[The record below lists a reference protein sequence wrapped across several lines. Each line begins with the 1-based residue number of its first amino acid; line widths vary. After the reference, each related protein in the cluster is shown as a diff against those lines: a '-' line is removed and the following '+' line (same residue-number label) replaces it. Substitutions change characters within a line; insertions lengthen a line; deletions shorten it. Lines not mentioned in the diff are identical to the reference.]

1 MIEPANKNIEEKKK
15 ESKYILLQ
23 LKPFKDNEL
32 WVNHWDTVLTNCA
45 SLWTKKI
52 SFIIYWNNANIKF
65 FVKLP
70 REFETFFKNTFYA
83 NFSTSDLEPAKIN
96 PEHDSKWQ
104 PLVKKFLN
112 FKSDSVLNT
121 KDFFVKDGTYMD
133 PMRDILALFSN
144 IPATENLMI
153 NFKYTYKEKKSIL
166 KKVVDFIKLI
176 WWSEKKD
183 KDKEK
188 EGEEKKEEKKI
199 LPIWCSISYAL
210 ESNDEFSKKSVD
222 NNFKAA
228 FTQFGW
234 EYKLKPSPK
243 FHKMN
248 LDQVVNFFHVP
259 TKANFAKWL
268 EYTVYKKLPYPTNL
282 PTVKN
287 TPEGELT
294 ILWKTHYRWE
304 AIEFGIKREDKFRHY
319 YIVWK
324 TWTWKSTFISNMVK
338 SDVEAWNWLCLLDP
352 HGDLVDTVLEH
363 IPTNRINDVILFD
376 VSDTD
381 YPIGFNL
388 LQADNE
394 DEKNRI
400 ASWVVSTFQKLFENS
415 WWPRL
420 EYILRNV
427 VLSVINYPNATLMH
441 ITRILTDK
449 DFRAEVLITINDAVL
464 KKFWES
470 EFNKWSDKQ
479 RDEAI
484 APIVN
489 KIWQF
494 LSSKLVRNIFGQP
507 RSKLNMRKA
516 MDEWKIILV
525 NLSKWKIWED
535 NAAMIWSLL
544 VTKIQIDAMSRAD
557 IPREQRRDFYLYIDE
572 FQNFA
577 TKAFATILSEARKYR
592 LSLIVANQFTSQLQE
607 EVKDAIFGN
616 VWTIM
621 AFTLWKDDAE
631 IISGQFKEMVSTN
644 DLISLP
650 MFTAYIK
657 LMANGISSDPFSMRT
672 NPLPT
677 PEWSLEL
684 IDKIRKQS
692 RQRYSMERWELESL
706 MDAWSNKTFSIQEK
720 IQEKA
725 KLEWLWISEEEYD
738 AAQDLEIQSK
748 MHLFKDCKIDNI
760 EPDAIIFDVKNN
772 RHKICWFRKLASFS
786 DDLNI
791 KFKKWQVLQ
800 TQMWDRLEMYV
811 DIYDNNDKIP
821 YQIWIWKKE
830 SIYQQIK
837 EAYKN
842 NPNMKFVPNMS
853 GLKNVEWNN
862 ESSWVNWNDA
872 KNIDSSSHSTSEW
885 QKNNKWWQ
893 NNKWKNN
900 NKWSNDKK
908 PNNNT
913 WSANTWWFSIKD
925 IKIWEWY
932 DWYIKLQY
940 NYGMFIT
947 VKWVEWLLHKN
958 FIKAPDW
965 VEWKKYY
972 NIWDKIRVKAK
983 EFKDINDEK
992 RVVWTQI

>member
-1 MIEPANKNIEEKKK
+1 MIEPNNSNNKQKQDSNL
-15 ESKYILLQ
+15 KYIFLQ

-32 WVNHWDTVLTNCA
+32 WVNHRDTVLKNCA
-45 SLWTKKI
+45 SLGSKKI
-52 SFIIYWNNANIKF
+52 AFIIYWNSSNIKF

-70 REFETFFKNTFYA
+70 KEFETFFKNTFYA
-83 NFSTSDLEPAKIN
+83 NFSTSDLEPTNIN
-96 PEHDSKWQ
+96 PEHDSKWN
-104 PLVKKFLN
+104 PIEKKYIVFEEG
-112 FKSDSVLNT
+112 SVLAE
-121 KDFFVKDGTYMD
+121 KDSFVKDWTYMD
-133 PMRDILALFSN
+133 PLRDILALFWN

-153 NFKYTYKEKKSIL
+153 SFKYCYKEELTLWKKIKKSL
-166 KKVVDFIKLI
+166 WKFIKLV
-176 WWSEKKD
+176 WWSDEKK
-183 KDKEK
+183 
-188 EGEEKKEEKKI
+188 EEKKEEKKS
-199 LPIWCSISYAL
+199 LPILCSISYAL

-222 NNFKAA
+222 SNFKAA
-228 FTQFGW
+228 FTQFW
-234 EYKLKPSPK
+234 WKFKIKKDPK
-243 FHKMN
+243 YHMMN
-248 LDQVVNFFHVP
+248 LDQVVNFFHIP

-282 PTVKN
+282 PTIKN
-287 TPEGELT
+287 TPEWELT

-338 SDVEAWNWLCLLDP
+338 SDVEAWNGLCLLDP

-363 IPTNRINDVILFD
+363 VPTNRINDVILFD

-381 YPIGFNL
+381 YPIWFNL

-415 WWPRL
+415 RWPRL

-427 VLSVINYPNATLMH
+427 VLTVINYPNSTLMH

-449 DFRAEVLITINDAVL
+449 DFRAEVLSTTTDAVL

-507 RSKLNMRKA
+507 RSKLNLRKA

-557 IPREQRRDFYLYIDE
+557 IAREDRRDFYLYIDE

-631 IISGQFKEMVSTN
+631 IISGQFKEMVSPN

-657 LMANGISSDPFSMRT
+657 LMANGISGDPFSMRT
-672 NPLPT
+672 LPLPT

-692 RQRYSMERWELESL
+692 RQRYAMERWELESL
-706 MDAWSNKTFSIQEK
+706 MEARSNKTFSVQEK

-738 AAQDLEIQSK
+738 NAQDLMIQSK
-748 MHLFKDCKIDNI
+748 MHLFKDCKIDNM
-760 EPDAIIFDVKNN
+760 EPDAIIFDIKNN
-772 RHKICWFRKLASFS
+772 RHKICRYRRPASFS
-786 DDLNI
+786 DDLVL
-791 KFKKWQVLQ
+791 KYKKWQILK
-800 TQMWDRLEMYV
+800 TQMWDRLEMYI

-821 YQIWIWKKE
+821 YQVWIWKKE
-830 SIYQQIK
+830 NIYQQIK

-842 NPNMKFVPNMS
+842 NPNMKFIPNMS
-853 GLKNVEWNN
+853 WLKSDHASTWTENENQYNWNN
-862 ESSWVNWNDA
+862 SVKSDRNQHSNWWWN
-872 KNIDSSSHSTSEW
+872 KSNKTIS
-885 QKNNKWWQ
+885 NNLNSQ
-893 NNKWKNN
+893 NQ
-900 NKWSNDKK
+900 
-908 PNNNT
+908 
-913 WSANTWWFSIKD
+913 WWFSIKD
-925 IKIWEWY
+925 IKLWEWY
-932 DWYIKLQY
+932 DGYIKLQY
-940 NYGMFIT
+940 NYWMFIT

-958 FIKAPDW
+958 VIKAPDW

-972 NIWDKIRVKAK
+972 NIWDKIKVKAS
-983 EFKDINDEK
+983 EFKEINGEK
-992 RVVWTQI
+992 RVVRSQI

>member
-1 MIEPANKNIEEKKK
+1 MIEPTNKNIEEKKK

-32 WVNHWDTVLTNCA
+32 GVNHWDTVLTNCA
-45 SLWTKKI
+45 SLWSKKI

-83 NFSTSDLEPAKIN
+83 NFNTSDLEPATIN

-112 FKSDSVLNT
+112 FTPESELNT
-121 KDFFVKDGTYMD
+121 KDSFVKDGTYMD

-144 IPATENLMI
+144 VPATENLMI
-153 NFKYTYKEKKSIL
+153 SFKYTYKEEKTFW
-166 KKVVDFIKLI
+166 KKVVNLLKVI
-176 WWSEKKD
+176 WWSDKKDEKK
-183 KDKEK
+183 EW
-188 EGEEKKEEKKI
+188 EEKKEEKKS
-199 LPIWCSISYAL
+199 LPILCSISYAL
-210 ESNDEFSKKSVD
+210 ESDDEFSKKSVD

-228 FTQFGW
+228 FTQFWW
-234 EYKLKPSPK
+234 EYKLKSKPK
-243 FHKMN
+243 FHQMN

-338 SDVEAWNWLCLLDP
+338 SDIEAGNGLCLLDP

-363 IPTNRINDVILFD
+363 IPTSRINDVILFD

-381 YPIGFNL
+381 YPIWFNL
-388 LQADNE
+388 LQAENE

-400 ASWVVSTFQKLFENS
+400 ASGVVSTFQKLFENS

-449 DFRAEVLITINDAVL
+449 DFRAEVLSTINDSVL
-464 KKFWES
+464 KKFWET

-489 KIWQF
+489 KIGQF

-557 IPREQRRDFYLYIDE
+557 IPMEERRDFYLYIDE

-631 IISGQFKEMVSTN
+631 IISGQFKEMVSPN

-657 LMANGISSDPFSMRT
+657 LMANWISSDPFSMRT

-725 KLEWLWISEEEYD
+725 KLEWLGISEEEYD
-738 AAQDLEIQSK
+738 RAQDLEIQSK

-760 EPDAIIFDVKNN
+760 EPDGIIFDMKHN

-842 NPNMKFVPNMS
+842 NPNMKFIPNMS
-853 GLKNVEWNN
+853 GLKNEEWIIKN
-862 ESSWVNWNDA
+862 EEWRNSNGKQN
-872 KNIDSSSHSTSEW
+872 SSSHSEW
-885 QKNNKWWQ
+885 QKWWQ
-893 NNKWKNN
+893 SNKWKNN
-900 NKWSNDKK
+900 KWGSDKK
-908 PNNNT
+908 SSNNS
-913 WSANTWWFSIKD
+913 WSWNWAFSIKD

-940 NYGMFIT
+940 NYWMFIT

-958 FIKAPDW
+958 FIKAPDG

-972 NIWDKIRVKAK
+972 NIGDKIRVKAK
-983 EFKDINDEK
+983 EFKEVNDEK
-992 RVVWTQI
+992 KVVWSQI

>member
-1 MIEPANKNIEEKKK
+1 MVESENKNIVEKKK
-15 ESKYILLQ
+15 ESKYVLLQ

-32 WVNHWDTVLTNCA
+32 GVNHWDTVLTNCA

-70 REFETFFKNTFYA
+70 KEFETFFKNTFYA
-83 NFSTSDLEPAKIN
+83 NFSTSDLEPTTVN
-96 PEHDSKWQ
+96 PEHDNKWQ

-112 FKSDSVLNT
+112 FTAESELNT
-121 KDFFVKDGTYMD
+121 KDFFVKDWTYMD
-133 PMRDILALFSN
+133 PMRDVLALFSN

-153 NFKYTYKEKKSIL
+153 CFKYSYKKERNIL
-166 KKVVDFIKLI
+166 QKIGDFIKVI
-176 WWSEKKD
+176 WWSDKKSDKKD
-183 KDKEK
+183 WEDK
-188 EGEEKKEEKKI
+188 EKKEEKKS
-199 LPIWCSISYAL
+199 LPIFCSISYAL
-210 ESNDEFSKKSVD
+210 DSNDEFSKKSVD

-228 FTQFGW
+228 FTQFW
-234 EYKLKPSPK
+234 WKYKLKPKPK
-243 FHKMN
+243 FHQMN

-287 TPEGELT
+287 TPEWELT

-304 AIEFGIKREDKFRHY
+304 AIEFGIKREDKFRHC

-363 IPTNRINDVILFD
+363 VPTNRINDVILFD

-449 DFRAEVLITINDAVL
+449 DFRAEVLSTITDAVL

-470 EFNKWSDKQ
+470 EFNKRGDKQ

-489 KIWQF
+489 KIGQF

-507 RSKLNMRKA
+507 RSKLNMRRA

-557 IPREQRRDFYLYIDE
+557 IPMEQRRDFYLYIDE

-631 IISGQFKEMVSTN
+631 IISGQFKEMVSPN

-706 MDAWSNKTFSIQEK
+706 MDAWSNKTFSVQEK

-725 KLEWLWISEEEYD
+725 KLEWLWISEDEYD
-738 AAQDLEIQSK
+738 RAQELEIQSK
-748 MHLFKDCKIDNI
+748 MHLFKDCKIDNV

-772 RHKICWFRKLASFS
+772 RHKICRYRKLASFG

-821 YQIWIWKKE
+821 YQVWIWKKE

-853 GLKNVEWNN
+853 WLKNKELAQEMSAWNQN
-862 ESSWVNWNDA
+862 SWA
-872 KNIDSSSHSTSEW
+872 HTEW
-885 QKNNKWWQ
+885 QWNKLLNNKWNVNKKWW
-893 NNKWKNN
+893 NNYSNNGWNKWWNN
-900 NKWSNDKK
+900 NIWGENG
-908 PNNNT
+908 
-913 WSANTWWFSIKD
+913 WFSIKD
-925 IKIWEWY
+925 IKLGEWY

-940 NYGMFIT
+940 NYWMFIT

-992 RVVWTQI
+992 RVVWSQI

>member
-1 MIEPANKNIEEKKK
+1 MIEPTNKNTEQEKKK
-15 ESKYILLQ
+15 ESKYTLLQ

-32 WVNHWDTVLTNCA
+32 GVNHWDTVLTNCA
-45 SLWTKKI
+45 SLGSKKI

-83 NFSTSDLEPAKIN
+83 NFNTSDLEPTTIN

-112 FKSDSVLNT
+112 FTPESELNT
-121 KDFFVKDGTYMD
+121 KNFFVKDGTYMD

-153 NFKYTYKEKKSIL
+153 SFKYTYKEEKTFLQKVINL
-166 KKVVDFIKLI
+166 IKVVWGTDKKD
-176 WWSEKKD
+176 EKK
-183 KDKEK
+183 EW
-188 EGEEKKEEKKI
+188 EEKKEEKKA
-199 LPIWCSISYAL
+199 LPILCSISYAL
-210 ESNDEFSKKSVD
+210 ESTDEFSIKSVD

-228 FTQFGW
+228 FTQFW
-234 EYKLKPSPK
+234 WSYKLKSKPK
-243 FHKMN
+243 FHTMN

-259 TKANFAKWL
+259 TKANFVKWL

-282 PTVKN
+282 PTIKN

-338 SDVEAWNWLCLLDP
+338 SDVEAGNGLCLLDP

-363 IPTNRINDVILFD
+363 VPTSRINDVILFD

-381 YPIGFNL
+381 YPIWFNL

-449 DFRAEVLITINDAVL
+449 DFRAEVLSTINDAVL

-516 MDEWKIILV
+516 MDEWKIVLV

-557 IPREQRRDFYLYIDE
+557 IPREERRDFYLYIDE

-607 EVKDAIFGN
+607 EVKDAIFWN

-631 IISGQFKEMVSTN
+631 IISGQFKEMVSPN

-725 KLEWLWISEEEYD
+725 KLEWLGISEEEYD
-738 AAQDLEIQSK
+738 RAQDLEIQSK
-748 MHLFKDCKIDNI
+748 MHLFKDCKIDNV
-760 EPDAIIFDVKNN
+760 EPDGIIFDMKHN

-791 KFKKWQVLQ
+791 KFKKGQVLK

-842 NPNMKFVPNMS
+842 NPNMKFIPNMS
-853 GLKNVEWNN
+853 GLKNEEWKINN
-862 ESSWVNWNDA
+862 EEWKGMSSWA
-872 KNIDSSSHSTSEW
+872 KGEGYKQDSSFHSEW
-885 QKNNKWWQ
+885 QNKW
-893 NNKWKNN
+893 NKWKNN
-900 NKWSNDKK
+900 SKWGSNKSWNNNSWSN
-908 PNNNT
+908 
-913 WSANTWWFSIKD
+913 WAFSIKD

-958 FIKAPDW
+958 FIKAPDG

-983 EFKDINDEK
+983 EFKEVNDEK
-992 RVVWTQI
+992 KVVWSQI

>member
-1 MIEPANKNIEEKKK
+1 MEGSLINSTAENNSWISN
-15 ESKYILLQ
+15 SKYFFMQ

-32 WVNHWDTVLTNCA
+32 WINHWDTVLKNCA

-52 SFIIYWNNANIKF
+52 SFIIYWNNNNIKF
-65 FVKLP
+65 FVKIP
-70 REFETFFKNTFYA
+70 KEFETFFKNTFYA
-83 NFSTSDLEPAKIN
+83 NFSTSDLEPTEIN
-96 PEHDSKWQ
+96 PECDSKWNI
-104 PLVKKFLN
+104 LNKKFLN
-112 FKSDSVLNT
+112 FEPDSVLYD
-121 KDFFVKDGTYMD
+121 KDYFIKDGTYMD
-133 PMRDILALFSN
+133 PMRDILALFGN

-153 NFKYTYKEKKSIL
+153 SFKYCYKEEVSFAQKLWKSALKVIKTIRWSDEKKTEEVKDDKKSL
-166 KKVVDFIKLI
+166 
-176 WWSEKKD
+176 
-183 KDKEK
+183 
-188 EGEEKKEEKKI
+188 KI
-199 LPIWCSISYAL
+199 LCSISYAL
-210 ESNDEFSKKSVD
+210 ESNDEFSIKSVD
-222 NNFKAA
+222 SNFKAV
-228 FTQFGW
+228 FTQFW
-234 EYKLKPSPK
+234 WKFKIKTTQK
-243 FHKMN
+243 FHNMN
-248 LDQVVNFFHVP
+248 IDQVVNFFHIP
-259 TKANFAKWL
+259 TKANFVKWL

-287 TPEGELT
+287 TPEWELT

-304 AIEFGIKREDKFRHY
+304 AIEFWIKREDKFRHY
-319 YIVWK
+319 YIIWK

-352 HGDLVDTVLEH
+352 HWDLVDTVLEH
-363 IPTNRINDVILFD
+363 IPTSRINDVILFD

-381 YPIGFNL
+381 YPIWFNL

-400 ASWVVSTFQKLFENS
+400 ASGVVSTFQKLFENS
-415 WWPRL
+415 RWPRL

-427 VLSVINYPNATLMH
+427 VLTVINYPNATLMH

-449 DFRAEVLITINDAVL
+449 DFRTEVLSTLDDAVL

-470 EFNKWSDKQ
+470 EFNKRWDKQ

-557 IPREQRRDFYLYIDE
+557 IAREERRDFYLYIDE

-592 LSLIVANQFTSQLQE
+592 LSLIVANQFTSQIQD
-607 EVKDAIFGN
+607 EVKEAIFGN

-631 IISGQFKEMVSTN
+631 IISWQFKWLVSPN

-650 MFTAYIK
+650 MFTSYIK
-657 LMANGISSDPFSMRT
+657 LMANGISWDPFSMRT

-692 RQRYSMERWELESL
+692 RQRYAMERWELESL
-706 MDAWSNKTFSIQEK
+706 MEAWNNKTFSVQEK

-725 KLEWLWISEEEYD
+725 KLEWLGISEQEYED
-738 AAQDLEIQSK
+738 SQDLLIQSK
-748 MHLFKDCKIDNI
+748 IHLFKDCKINWI
-760 EPDAIIFDVKNN
+760 EPDAIVFDTKNN
-772 RHKICWFRKLASFS
+772 RHKICWYRKPNSFGE
-786 DDLNI
+786 DINI
-791 KFKKWQVLQ
+791 KFKKGQILK
-800 TQMWDRLEMYV
+800 TLMWDRLEMYI
-811 DIYDNNDKIP
+811 DIYDSNHKMP

-830 SIYQQIK
+830 NIYKQLK

-842 NPNMKFVPNMS
+842 NPFIKFIPNIS
-853 GLKNVEWNN
+853 LLSETAENTDTKKVQNWNWWSNNTWNN
-862 ESSWVNWNDA
+862 NW
-872 KNIDSSSHSTSEW
+872 SHNWKPWNKKWWNNHGT
-885 QKNNKWWQ
+885 QNNKWWING
-893 NNKWKNN
+893 NNLSKN
-900 NKWSNDKK
+900 SN
-908 PNNNT
+908 
-913 WSANTWWFSIKD
+913 WFNIDNIKL
-925 IKIWEWY
+925 WERY

-958 FIKAPDW
+958 VIKAPEW

-972 NIWDKIRVKAK
+972 NIWDKIKVRAS
-983 EFKDINDEK
+983 EFKEINWEK
-992 RVVWTQI
+992 RVVRSQI

>member
-1 MIEPANKNIEEKKK
+1 MIEPTNKSTEEENKQK
-15 ESKYILLQ
+15 ESKYVLLQ

-32 WVNHWDTVLTNCA
+32 WINHWDTVLTNCA
-45 SLWTKKI
+45 SLGTKKI

-70 REFETFFKNTFYA
+70 KEFETFFKNTFYA
-83 NFSTSDLEPAKIN
+83 NFNTSDLEPATIN

-112 FKSDSVLNT
+112 FSPESELNS
-121 KDFFVKDGTYMD
+121 KDIFIKDGTYMD

-153 NFKYTYKEKKSIL
+153 KFKYTYKEEKSIL
-166 KKVVDFIKLI
+166 QKIVNFIKII
-176 WWSEKKD
+176 WWSNKKD
-183 KDKEK
+183 EK
-188 EGEEKKEEKKI
+188 TEEEKKEEKKS
-199 LPIWCSISYAL
+199 LPILCSISYAL
-210 ESNDEFSKKSVD
+210 ESDDEFSKKSVD

-228 FTQFGW
+228 FTQFW
-234 EYKLKPSPK
+234 WSYKLKSKAKYHP
-243 FHKMN
+243 MTI
-248 LDQVVNFFHVP
+248 DQVVNFFHVP

-282 PTVKN
+282 PTIKN
-287 TPEGELT
+287 TPERELT

-304 AIEFGIKREDKFRHY
+304 AIEFWIKREDKFRHY

-338 SDVEAWNWLCLLDP
+338 SDVEAGNGLCLLDP

-363 IPTNRINDVILFD
+363 IPTSRINDVILFD

-388 LQADNE
+388 LQAENE

-400 ASWVVSTFQKLFENS
+400 ASGVVSTFQKLFENS

-449 DFRAEVLITINDAVL
+449 DFRAEVLSTINDAVL
-464 KKFWES
+464 KKFWET

-489 KIWQF
+489 KIGQF

-516 MDEWKIILV
+516 MDEWKIVLV

-557 IPREQRRDFYLYIDE
+557 IPREERRDFYLYIDE

-616 VWTIM
+616 VGTIM

-631 IISGQFKEMVSTN
+631 IISWQFKEMVSPN

-657 LMANGISSDPFSMRT
+657 LMANWISSDPFSMRT

-692 RQRYSMERWELESL
+692 RQRYSMERWELENL

-725 KLEWLWISEEEYD
+725 KLEWLGISEEEYET
-738 AAQDLEIQSK
+738 AQDLEIQSK

-760 EPDAIIFDVKNN
+760 EPDAIIFDTKHN
-772 RHKICWFRKLASFS
+772 RHKICWYRKLASFS

-821 YQIWIWKKE
+821 YQVWIWKKE
-830 SIYQQIK
+830 SIYKQIK

-853 GLKNVEWNN
+853 GLKNDELAK
-862 ESSWVNWNDA
+862 EISSWQQEEQW
-872 KNIDSSSHSTSEW
+872 
-885 QKNNKWWQ
+885 NNKWW
-893 NNKWKNN
+893 NSNKWNFNKKWWNSKPSNN
-900 NKWSNDKK
+900 GSKSWNSWNGD
-908 PNNNT
+908 NNGN
-913 WSANTWWFSIKD
+913 WAFSIKD
-925 IKIWEWY
+925 IKLGERY

-940 NYGMFIT
+940 NYWMFIT

-958 FIKAPDW
+958 FIKAPEW

-983 EFKDINDEK
+983 EFKEVNDEK
-992 RVVWTQI
+992 KVVWSQI

>member
-1 MIEPANKNIEEKKK
+1 MIEPTNKNTEQEKKK

-45 SLWTKKI
+45 SLGTKKI

-70 REFETFFKNTFYA
+70 KEFETFFKNTFYA
-83 NFSTSDLEPAKIN
+83 NFNTSDLEPANIN
-96 PEHDSKWQ
+96 PEHDSKWK
-104 PLVKKFLN
+104 PLIKKFLN
-112 FKSDSVLNT
+112 YTAESELNT

-144 IPATENLMI
+144 VPATENLMI
-153 NFKYTYKEKKSIL
+153 SFKYTYKLEKTFGQKVLNFL
-166 KKVVDFIKLI
+166 KII
-176 WWSEKKD
+176 WGSNKKD
-183 KDKEK
+183 EK
-188 EGEEKKEEKKI
+188 TDWEKKEEKKS
-199 LPIWCSISYAL
+199 LPILCSISYAL
-210 ESNDEFSKKSVD
+210 ESNDEFSIKSVD

-234 EYKLKPSPK
+234 SYKLKSSPK
-243 FHKMN
+243 FHPMT
-248 LDQVVNFFHVP
+248 LDQVVNFFHIP

-287 TPEGELT
+287 TPEWELT
-294 ILWKTHYRWE
+294 ILGKTHYRWE

-338 SDVEAWNWLCLLDP
+338 SDVEAGNGLCLLDP

-363 IPTNRINDVILFD
+363 VPTSRINDVILFD

-449 DFRAEVLITINDAVL
+449 DFRAEVLSTINDAVL

-470 EFNKWSDKQ
+470 EFNKRSDKQ

-516 MDEWKIILV
+516 MDEWKIVLV

-557 IPREQRRDFYLYIDE
+557 IPREERRDFYLYIDE

-616 VWTIM
+616 VGTIM

-631 IISGQFKEMVSTN
+631 IISGQFKEMVSPN

-672 NPLPT
+672 LPLPT

-692 RQRYSMERWELESL
+692 RQRYAMARWELESL

-725 KLEWLWISEEEYD
+725 KLEWLGISEEEYEI
-738 AAQDLEIQSK
+738 AQDLEIQSK
-748 MHLFKDCKIDNI
+748 MHLFKDCKIDNV
-760 EPDAIIFDVKNN
+760 EPDAIIFDMKHN
-772 RHKICWFRKLASFS
+772 RHKICWYRKLASFG
-786 DDLNI
+786 DDLEL
-791 KFKKWQVLQ
+791 KFKKWQVLK

-811 DIYDNNDKIP
+811 DIYDNKDKIP
-821 YQIWIWKKE
+821 YQVWIGKKE

-837 EAYKN
+837 EAYRN
-842 NPNMKFVPNMS
+842 NPHMKFVPNMNW
-853 GLKNVEWNN
+853 LKNIEWKDV
-862 ESSWVNWNDA
+862 SSWT
-872 KNIDSSSHSTSEW
+872 KGEGYKKDSSLRSEW
-885 QKNNKWWQ
+885 QKAW
-893 NNKWKNN
+893 NKWKNN
-900 NKWSNDKK
+900 NKWWGNK
-908 PNNNT
+908 PWNNNS
-913 WSANTWWFSIKD
+913 WANGAFSIKD
-925 IKIWEWY
+925 IKLGQRY

-958 FIKAPDW
+958 FIKTPDG

-972 NIWDKIRVKAK
+972 NIGDKIKVKAK
-983 EFKDINDEK
+983 EFKEVNDEK
-992 RVVWTQI
+992 KVVWSQV

>member
-1 MIEPANKNIEEKKK
+1 MINEWNTIEQTLNTD
-15 ESKYILLQ
+15 SKYFFLQ

-32 WVNHWDTVLTNCA
+32 WINHWDTVLKNCA
-45 SLWTKKI
+45 SLGTKKI
-52 SFIIYWNNANIKF
+52 SFIIYWNSSNIKF

-83 NFSTSDLEPAKIN
+83 NFSTSDLEPASLN
-96 PEHDSKWQ
+96 PEYDSKWK
-104 PLVKKFLN
+104 PLEKKYLVYTD
-112 FKSDSVLNT
+112 DSEIAERES
-121 KDFFVKDGTYMD
+121 FIKDGTYMD

-153 NFKYTYKEKKSIL
+153 SFKYTYKEEVSFGAKLGKSIL
-166 KKVVDFIKLI
+166 HILKVI
-176 WWSEKKD
+176 WWSDEN
-183 KDKEK
+183 KE
-188 EGEEKKEEKKI
+188 EEKKEEKKS
-199 LPIWCSISYAL
+199 LPILCSISYAL
-210 ESNDEFSKKSVD
+210 ESDDEFSKKSVD

-228 FTQFGW
+228 FTQFW
-234 EYKLKPSPK
+234 WSYKLKSLPK
-243 FHKMN
+243 FHQMN

-259 TKANFAKWL
+259 TKANFVKWL

-287 TPEGELT
+287 TPEWELT
-294 ILWKTHYRWE
+294 ILGKTHYRWE

-338 SDVEAWNWLCLLDP
+338 SDVEAWNGLCLLDP

-363 IPTNRINDVILFD
+363 VPTSRINDVILFD

-381 YPIGFNL
+381 YPIWFNL
-388 LQADNE
+388 LQAENE

-400 ASWVVSTFQKLFENS
+400 ASGVVSTFQKLFENS

-449 DFRAEVLITINDAVL
+449 DFRAEVLSTINDAVL

-516 MDEWKIILV
+516 MDEWKIVLV

-557 IPREQRRDFYLYIDE
+557 IAREDRRDFYLYIDE

-631 IISGQFKEMVSTN
+631 IISGQFKEMVSPN

-725 KLEWLWISEEEYD
+725 KLEWLWISEEEYER
-738 AAQDLEIQSK
+738 AQDLEIQSK
-748 MHLFKDCKIDNI
+748 MHLFKDCKIDNV
-760 EPDAIIFDVKNN
+760 EPDGIIFDIKHN

-800 TQMWDRLEMYV
+800 TQMWDRLQMYV

-821 YQIWIWKKE
+821 YQIRIWKKE

-853 GLKNVEWNN
+853 GIKNEEWN
-862 ESSWVNWNDA
+862 ESTQSGKQWKISQSD
-872 KNIDSSSHSTSEW
+872 KSDSSFNKAQPSRNNQKW
-885 QKNNKWWQ
+885 KNNKWG
-893 NNKWKNN
+893 NNKPSNN
-900 NKWSNDKK
+900 NSWSSNG
-908 PNNNT
+908 T
-913 WSANTWWFSIKD
+913 FTIKD
-925 IKIWEWY
+925 IKLWEWY
-932 DWYIKLQY
+932 DGYIKLQY
-940 NYGMFIT
+940 NYWMFIT

-958 FIKAPDW
+958 FIKAPEW

-983 EFKDINDEK
+983 EFKEINDEK
-992 RVVWTQI
+992 RVVWSQI